1 MKKISTIFLK
11 GAIILLALPVLS
23 GGIMGLVLLMNYPAN
38 PDFAPILYPIIIG
51 LYLSAI
57 PYFIALYQSF
67 NLINYIDKDVSFSEL
82 SNHSLN
88 KIKWCAMIISGL
100 YVLILPFIA
109 DLAQM
114 DDAPGL
120 ILMALVPIFASL
132 VITVFAALLQRI
144 FKEARDIK
152 SENDLTV

>member
-1 MKKISTIFLK
+1 MKKISTIVLK

-67 NLINYIDKDVSFSEL
+67 KLINYIDKDVSFSEL

>member
-1 MKKISTIFLK
+1 MKKISTIVLK

-67 NLINYIDKDVSFSEL
+67 KLVNYIDKDVSFSEL